1 MIKKK
6 GDEIMNENKVIPLR
20 VMFFASLLFGFLAST
35 IQDVYFKNL
44 EGNMF
49 IQWQE
54 NAFYIARLFC
64 VVFAF
69 FTIYISYTFT
79 NLKFDAK
86 KTLTKLF
93 IINFFVCAIIA
104 IVSILSQYSDYQMNI
119 LLFRYLFYCLF
130 MLIICKIE
138 EKLFL

>member
-1 MIKKK
+1 
-6 GDEIMNENKVIPLR
+6 MNENKVIPLR

-79 NLKFDAK
+79 NLPFNPINICLKNQLPNG
-86 KTLTKLF
+86 TLRFSQKLF
-93 IINFFVCAIIA
+93 SSNSFFNFI
-104 IVSILSQYSDYQMNI
+104 
-119 LLFRYLFYCLF
+119 
-130 MLIICKIE
+130 
-138 EKLFL
+138 